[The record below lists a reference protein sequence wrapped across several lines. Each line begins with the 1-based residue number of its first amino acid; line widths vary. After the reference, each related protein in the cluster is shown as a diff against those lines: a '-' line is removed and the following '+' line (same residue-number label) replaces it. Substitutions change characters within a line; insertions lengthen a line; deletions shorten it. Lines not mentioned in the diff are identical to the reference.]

1 MKKDL
6 LDWHSATLTAAT
18 KIDANYKNT
27 QNVRRFFKK
36 QLGES
41 FKFDRSFMKF
51 LKESTGITL
60 LDAVTYWK
68 NLHTKL

>member
-6 LDWHSATLTAAT
+6 LDWHSAPLTLST

-36 QLGES
+36 HLGQS
-41 FKFDRSFMKF
+41 FKFDRAFMKF
-51 LKESTGITL
+51 LKESKGITL
-60 LDAVTYWK
+60 ADAVSFRKQQNT
-68 NLHTKL
+68 